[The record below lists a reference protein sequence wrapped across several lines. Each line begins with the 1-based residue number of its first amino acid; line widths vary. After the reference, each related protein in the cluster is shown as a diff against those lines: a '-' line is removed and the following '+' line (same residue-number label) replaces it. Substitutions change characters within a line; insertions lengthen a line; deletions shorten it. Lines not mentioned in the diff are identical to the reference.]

1 MFPNTTAPM
10 APDHYTL
17 SLHDAL
23 PISARSG
30 ADAGSTGTRVECSR
44 DPRTALGEEHQRAGN
59 QCRLCRARFFHRLPY
74 RDRNALTHV
83 WGDGVTHCRT
93 DVHAGRIG
101 GRHFALACGLC
112 LDLVWQFE
120 IWAAGS
126 FGRVLRAAD
135 NVRTAF
141 RASKSF
147 RHGGL
152 TFARVFSSLRRFLP
166 KSRVGAEL

>member
-74 RDRNALTHV
+74 REDRKSTRLNSSHV
-83 WGDGVTHCRT
+83 AISYAVFCLKKKKD
-93 DVHAGRIG
+93 DSI
-101 GRHFALACGLC
+101 RH
-112 LDLVWQFE
+112 LD
-120 IWAAGS
+120 
-126 FGRVLRAAD
+126 
-135 NVRTAF
+135 
-141 RASKSF
+141 
-147 RHGGL
+147 
-152 TFARVFSSLRRFLP
+152 
-166 KSRVGAEL
+166 